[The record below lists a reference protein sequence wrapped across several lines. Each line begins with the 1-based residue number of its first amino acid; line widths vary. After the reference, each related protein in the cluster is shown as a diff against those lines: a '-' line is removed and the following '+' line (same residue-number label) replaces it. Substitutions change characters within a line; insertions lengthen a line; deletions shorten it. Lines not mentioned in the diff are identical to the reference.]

1 MPGMFNVPADV
12 ITIHLGQFTAEH
24 AARIGA
30 AFDEHQIVWWSK
42 DPSFFTSIW
51 QRGVELFVDRAKLE
65 EAQAIAR
72 EILQGGTPSDT
83 PG

>member
-12 ITIHLGQFTAEH
+12 ITVHFGQFTPEH
-24 AARIGA
+24 AARIGD
-30 AFDEHQIVWWSK
+30 AFDAKQIVWWSK
-42 DPSFFTSIW
+42 EPSFLSSIW

-72 EILQGGTPSDT
+72 EILQGGASAKP
-83 PG
+83 